1 MQQAGLRTCDWSLSW
16 THVGTGKDAMDRDD
30 WYGLHERLETPA
42 LLRTLRSLGLDAA
55 ARWDDPPPTELLPH
69 RIATHLAQAIGARLL
84 DLRDADRDAWDRALR
99 LLGEALEA
107 AGHPLRDLVPE
118 LPSAKPRQLLEVLP
132 PARAAIASATSPR
145 PDLPLSVSTLLTGS
159 RHSPSLVSQIEKELA
174 STDRADWLVSFIKF
188 SGIRPLRDAL
198 KQFTGQPTDAGKG
211 PRLRIATT
219 SYLGATDPEALAFL
233 VGLPNTEVRVSY
245 DTHRT
250 RLHAKAYVF
259 HRRTGFG
266 AAYIGSANVSRV
278 ALDQGLEWT
287 ARISQQELPH
297 LWRQVTAGFEMHWE
311 DGAEFEPLTAEGLA
325 CFESAVRAERGETQ
339 GGGPTR
345 PFFDLRPYG
354 FQQQIL
360 DDLAAERASGRH
372 RHLVIAATGTGK
384 TLLAAFDY
392 QRVCREAGGGRLRL
406 LFLAHRKELLEQ
418 AWHSFQEVLHDR
430 GFGELVVDGGR
441 AQRGDHLFCSV
452 QSWRAQG
459 LDQLDAAHFDYVV
472 LDEAHHGSAAS
483 YQAILGHVQPCILL
497 GLTATPERMDDS
509 DIRADFGGSYSHE
522 LRLPDAVEARL
533 LAPFHYYGIEDAE
546 GIDLSRVAWQAGRY
560 QQAELSNVLG
570 ASEIRA
576 GWILRQLCEHVA
588 DPRRIRALGFCVDQ
602 AHAGFMA
609 KCFNDRGI
617 RSIAL
622 TAESPDAL
630 RETARQKLRERQVNV
645 IFTVDLYNEG
655 VDIPEVDT
663 VLLLRPTES
672 LTVYLQQLGRGLR
685 LHPDK
690 AQLTV
695 LDFIAPQSRQF
706 RFAQRFRAL
715 SLGTSC
721 DRPRIDKEIEQGFG
735 WLPSGCL
742 VRLTRKAQQH
752 VLDNIRAQIGL
763 NRPRLEHELR
773 GLMQQL
779 GRRPSLQ
786 EMLNHLVWDS
796 PEDLLAKAPPS
807 ELLGLSP
814 PIERRHTPG
823 ATRLHRGLRELAAC
837 DDPELLAALVQWLSQ
852 SVDTA
857 PENPVLSAI
866 ALSLL
871 WGHPRT
877 SVQSVLDRLRAHA
890 HWSEDVRDVADWR
903 LRQLLAPP
911 ARRFEH
917 LTGPLRLHAR
927 YTREQILIA
936 LGAQRFEVAGNFR
949 EGVLHVPARKVDV
962 FFVTIDKDEKSF
974 SPQTMFED
982 YALKPDEFHW
992 QSQSRT
998 TAKGET
1004 GRRYL
1009 HHAAQGYT
1017 PLLFLRRANER
1028 PDGLTESFCY
1038 LGPLA
1043 YLRHS
1048 GSAPISIVW
1057 RLQHQMPP
1065 AVFEMAHR
1073 QAI

>member
-1 MQQAGLRTCDWSLSW
+1 
-16 THVGTGKDAMDRDD
+16 MDKDD

-42 LLRTLRSLGLDAA
+42 LRRALRSLGLDGA
-55 ARWDDPPPTELLPH
+55 ARWHDPPPAELLPH
-69 RIATHLAQAIGARLL
+69 RIASHLAQAIGTRLL
-84 DLRDADRDAWDRALR
+84 ALRDADRDTWERALY

-118 LPSAKPRQLLEVLP
+118 VPSATPRQLLEVLP
-132 PARAAIASATSPR
+132 PARAAIASAASPR
-145 PDLPLSVSTLLTGS
+145 PDLPLSISTLLTGS
-159 RHSPSLVSQIEKELA
+159 RHSPSLVGQIEKELA
-174 STDRADWLVSFIKF
+174 SADRADWLVSFIKF

-198 KQFTGQPTDAGKG
+198 KQFTGQPAAAGKE

-233 VGLPNTEVRVSY
+233 VDLPNTEVRVSY

-250 RLHAKAYVF
+250 RLHAKAYLF

-311 DGAEFEPLTAEGLA
+311 DGAEFEPLTVEGLER
-325 CFESAVRAERGETQ
+325 FESAVRSERGETQ

-392 QRVCREAGGGRLRL
+392 QRVCREGGAGRPRL

-418 AWHSFQEVLHDR
+418 ALHSFQEVVQDR

-452 QSWRAQG
+452 QSWQSRQ
-459 LDQLDAAHFDYVV
+459 LDQLPPEHFDYVV
-472 LDEAHHGSAAS
+472 VDEAHHGSAAS
-483 YQAILGHVQPCILL
+483 YQAILRHLRPRILL
-497 GLTATPERMDDS
+497 GLTATPERMDGS

-560 QQAELSNVLG
+560 NTTELSNVLG
-570 ASEIRA
+570 ASEVRA
-576 GWILRQLCEHVA
+576 NWILRQLHEHVA
-588 DPRRIRALGFCVDQ
+588 DPCRIRALGFCVNQ
-602 AHAGFMA
+602 AHAAFMA
-609 KCFNDRGI
+609 KHFSDRGI
-617 RSIAL
+617 PSVAL
-622 TAESPDAL
+622 TTESPGDL
-630 RETARQKLRERQVNV
+630 RETARQQLRARQVNV

-706 RFAQRFRAL
+706 RYAQRFRAF
-715 SLGTSC
+715 SLGKPGE
-721 DRPRIDKEIEQGFG
+721 RPRIDKEIEAGFG

-752 VLDNIRAQIGL
+752 VLDNIRTRIGL
-763 NRPRLEHELR
+763 NRPRLEFELR

-779 GRRPSLQ
+779 GRRPDLQ
-786 EMLNHLVWDS
+786 EMLDHLVWDS
-796 PEDLLAKAPPS
+796 PEDLLAKALPC
-807 ELLGLSP
+807 ELLGLSS
-814 PIERRHTPG
+814 PIERRHAPG
-823 ATRLHRGLRELAAC
+823 AGHLKRGLLELAGC
-837 DDPELLAALVQWLSQ
+837 DDPELLAALVHWLSQ
-852 SVDTA
+852 GVGA
-857 PENPVLSAI
+857 EPEDPVLCAI

-877 SVQSVLDRLRAHA
+877 NVQTLLDGLRAHP
-890 HWSEDVRDVADWR
+890 HWREDVRDVAEWR

-911 ARRFEH
+911 ARRFEL
-917 LTGPLRLHAR
+917 LTGPLRLHSR
-927 YTREQILIA
+927 YTREQVLIA
-936 LGAQRFEVAGNFR
+936 VGAQRFEVAGNFR
-949 EGVLHVPARKVDV
+949 EGVLHVPARKIDV

-974 SPQTMFED
+974 SPQTMYED

-998 TAKGET
+998 TAAGET
-1004 GRRYL
+1004 GQRYL
-1009 HHAAQGYT
+1009 HHAARGYT
-1017 PLLFLRRANER
+1017 PLLFLRRASKHPQGWTER
-1028 PDGLTESFCY
+1028 FCY
-1038 LGPLA
+1038 LGPIQ

-1057 RLQHQMPP
+1057 RLRHPMPP

-1073 QAI
+1073 LAI

>member
-1 MQQAGLRTCDWSLSW
+1 LD
-16 THVGTGKDAMDRDD
+16 KDD

-42 LLRTLRSLGLDAA
+42 LLRVLRSLGLDAA
-55 ARWDDPPPTELLPH
+55 ARWDGPPPTELMPH
-69 RIATHLAQAIGARLL
+69 RIATHLAQAICARLL
-84 DLRDADRDAWDRALR
+84 DLRDADRDVWDRALR
-99 LLGEALEA
+99 LLGEALDA
-107 AGHPLRDLVPE
+107 AGHPLRDLVSE
-118 LPSAKPRQLLEVLP
+118 LPNAMPRQLLEVLR
-132 PARAAIASATSPR
+132 PARTTLAAVPSPR

-159 RHSPSLVSQIEKELA
+159 RHSPSLVGQIEKELA
-174 STDRADWLVSFIKF
+174 SADRADWLVSFIKF
-188 SGIRPLRDAL
+188 SGIRPLREAL
-198 KQFTGQPTDAGKG
+198 QRFTGQPTDAGKG

-311 DGAEFEPLTAEGLA
+311 DGAEFEPLTHDDLGR
-325 CFESAVRAERGETQ
+325 FEDAVRSERGETN
-339 GGGPTR
+339 GAIPIR

-392 QRVCREAGGGRLRL
+392 QRVCREAGGSRLRL

-418 AWHSFQEVLHDR
+418 ARHSFREVLRDD

-441 AQRGDHLFCSV
+441 AQQGDHLFCSV
-452 QSWRAQG
+452 QSWRSQE
-459 LDQLDAAHFDYVV
+459 LDQLDPAHFDYVV
-472 LDEAHHGSAAS
+472 LDEAHHGSASS
-483 YQAILGHVQPCILL
+483 YQAILRHLRPRILL
-497 GLTATPERMDDS
+497 GLTATPERMDS
-509 DIRADFGGSYSHE
+509 IDIRADFGGSYSHE

-533 LAPFHYYGIEDAE
+533 LAPFHYYGIDDHPDV
-546 GIDLSRVAWQAGRY
+546 DLSKVRWSAGRY
-560 QQAELSNVLG
+560 EPAELEKVFGGND
-570 ASEIRA
+570 ARA
-576 GWILRQLCEHVA
+576 LWILRQLHEHVA
-588 DPRRIRALGFCVDQ
+588 NPRQIRALGFCVNQ

-609 KCFNDRGI
+609 KYFNDRGI
-617 RSIAL
+617 PSIVL
-622 TAESPDAL
+622 TAESPRDL
-630 RETARQKLRERQVNV
+630 RERARQQLVARQVNV

-685 LHPDK
+685 LHPEK

-695 LDFIAPQSRQF
+695 LDFIAPQNRQF

-715 SLGTSC
+715 SLGKPGE
-721 DRPRIDKEIEQGFG
+721 RPRIDKEVEEGFG

-742 VRLTRKAQQH
+742 IRLTKKAQQH

-773 GLMQQL
+773 SLMQQL
-779 GRRPSLQ
+779 GRRPCLQ
-786 EMLNHLVWDS
+786 EILDHLVWDS
-796 PEDLLAKAPPS
+796 PEDLLAKGPPC
-807 ELLGLSP
+807 ELLGLSSA
-814 PIERRHTPG
+814 IERKRAPG
-823 ATRLHRGLRELAAC
+823 AKRLQRGLRELAAC
-837 DDPELLAALVQWLSQ
+837 DDPELLFALVYWLSQ
-852 SVDTA
+852 GIGAA
-857 PENPVLSAI
+857 PDDPVLGAI
-866 ALSLL
+866 TLSLL

-877 SVQSVLDRLRAHA
+877 SVQTVLDGLRAHP
-890 HWSEDVRDVADWR
+890 HWSEDVRDVAEWR
-903 LRQLLAPP
+903 LPQLLSPP
-911 ARRFEH
+911 ARRFAH
-917 LTGPLRLHAR
+917 LTGPLRLHSH

-936 LGAQRFEVAGNFR
+936 LGVQGFDGAGNFR
-949 EGVLHVPARKVDV
+949 EGVLHVPARKVDA
-962 FFVTIDKDEKSF
+962 FFVTIDKDAKSF
-974 SPQTMFED
+974 SPQTMYED

-998 TAKGET
+998 TARGET
-1004 GRRYL
+1004 GQRYL
-1009 HHAAQGYT
+1009 HHAARGYT
-1017 PLLFLRRANER
+1017 PLLFLRRAKLQPN
-1028 PDGLTESFCY
+1028 GLTEPFCY
-1038 LGPLA
+1038 MGPLE

-1048 GSAPISIVW
+1048 GDTPISIVW
-1057 RLQHQMPP
+1057 RLKHPMPP

-1073 QAI
+1073 LVI